1 MALMRTTVNG
11 SAVSTQIVD
20 QNMSL
25 LDLLRET
32 LNLKGTK
39 QGCGSGD
46 CGACTVIVE
55 GSVGEDRP
63 MAINACITPAAAM
76 QNKHIITVEG
86 LADRGSLHP
95 VQQALI
101 DHHGSQCGFCTPG
114 FVMALAA
121 HSLQP
126 DAPKRCEREDIIA
139 AISGNLCRC
148 TGYWPIVRAGM
159 AACGVGEA
167 AQLKHINLKLQERQ
181 SLSLERGEPED
192 DSGNVDRGYQIPQD
206 EAWVGRSLA
215 RRASNKSRGPTIIA
229 GATDAWV
236 AVNQQLEQHETI
248 VDISHIPSLRKITTK
263 DGLLHIGSCATH
275 TELLDYFTEAP
286 HESTAIRELL
296 TRFGSPQIRNR
307 GTIGGNICSGSPIAD
322 WPPVLLALD
331 GSVLLKNA
339 EASRLVKLSDF
350 FLGYRQTCLLPDEYL
365 ASVQFTVPADW
376 SQLSFNKITKR
387 YEDDISSVCAAIY
400 LDYDG
405 TIVQEARIAFG
416 GIAANPIRLY
426 SIEALLIGKPLS
438 AIDHEMVKTKL
449 GSVIDPISDVRASA
463 DYRLRMAGTLLLD
476 RLSSEQMTDRYEY
489 KES

>member
-11 SAVSTQIVD
+11 SAVSAQIVD

-55 GSVGEDRP
+55 DSVSEERP

-181 SLSLERGEPED
+181 SLFLERGEPED

-248 VDISHIPSLRKITTK
+248 VDISHIPSLRKVTTK
-263 DGLLHIGSCATH
+263 DGLLHIGSCVTH
-275 TELLDYFTEAP
+275 TELLNYFTEAP
-286 HESTAIRELL
+286 HESTAMRELL

-307 GTIGGNICSGSPIAD
+307 GTIGGNICGGSPIAD

-339 EASRLVKLSDF
+339 DASRLVNLTDF

-365 ASVQFTVPADW
+365 ASVQFKIPADW

-438 AIDHEMVKTKL
+438 AIDHEMLKIEL
-449 GSVIDPISDVRASA
+449 GSVIDPINDVRASA
-463 DYRLRMAGTLLLD
+463 DYRLQMAGTLLLD

>member
-11 SAVSTQIVD
+11 SPVSSQTVD

-25 LDLLRET
+25 LDFLREI

-46 CGACTVIVE
+46 CGACTVIVK
-55 GSVGEDRP
+55 GSGNEDSA

-76 QNKHIITVEG
+76 QNKHVITVEG

-121 HSLQP
+121 HSLKS
-126 DAPKRCEREDIIA
+126 DAPKKCDREHIIA

-167 AQLKHINLKLQERQ
+167 AQLKHIQTEESQKL
-181 SLSLERGEPED
+181 STEPREPD
-192 DSGNVDRGYQIPQD
+192 YDSGNVDRFYEIPQD
-206 EAWVGRSLA
+206 EIWVGRSLVQ
-215 RRASNKSRGPTIIA
+215 RAANKGFRPTIIA

-248 VDISHIPSLRKITTK
+248 VDISHIPSLRKVTTK
-263 DGLLHIGSCATH
+263 EGLLHIGSCVTH
-275 TELLDYFTEAP
+275 TELLNYFTEAP
-286 HESTAIRELL
+286 HESTAMRELL

-307 GTIGGNICSGSPIAD
+307 GTIGGNICGGSPIAD

-339 EASRLVKLSDF
+339 EASRLVNLTDF

-365 ASVQFTVPADW
+365 ASVQFKVPADW

-405 TIVQEARIAFG
+405 TIVREARIAFG
-416 GIAANPIRLY
+416 GIAATPVRLD

-438 AIDHEMVKTKL
+438 AIDHEMLKIEL

-463 DYRLRMAGTLLLD
+463 DYRLQMAETLLLN
-476 RLSSEQMTDRYEY
+476 RLSSEQMID
-489 KES
+489 